1 MNNIYLLY
9 NFNSY
14 HNRVLKKFDTLT
26 SYLSYQTNNSNQY
39 DSITNA
45 NFDYRDGVTATCT
58 YNLGA
63 GFNYDNSPN
72 YALVV
77 DTNSNILSRWYVID
91 GVKTRGG
98 QYLLTL
104 LRDGIAD
111 YFNDIKQSPMY
122 IEKGSLKLSDTP
134 FIFNSEDIDFN
145 QIKTSETLLK
155 DKTGCPWIVGFM
167 AQKQPDGISEP
178 FTTQISTNIVG
189 QVDATYNSMAN
200 YPYWN
205 YLCDSLDSVY
215 GVGNKFKYIDEN
227 EMIRFTLPV
236 KRGALNEY
244 YLIHY
249 LYTPQ
254 SGLVYYTY
262 EKSATSLTT
271 AFRLKG
277 TWGLY
282 PEDNM
287 NTIAT
292 TLGNTLDGSYMAGLA
307 RTIATTYG
315 SNINSSSTA
324 ASFMSENG
332 KLIRTNNSATN
343 TTTNITYNADTYSI
357 DINSPETTSLYS
369 NSAIDANNTLNQ
381 YVITQLSNW
390 INQDE
395 NRYLLQYDGNYS
407 TIGINVYGKQL
418 MMIALSYQIT
428 ALSFT
433 LDEDVRGLLDAPY
446 RMFCL
451 PYNDNTVKWFLGG
464 TTYYSSNKNINMSIA
479 QAISK
484 TFSGTWLY
492 DLQLVPYCPL
502 LKYDSVVTVNN
513 SGEVILNLSGLTN
526 DVDYTNVDSGKSFI
540 LWCQTSQVDNYH
552 INYNIP
558 VAQSAI
564 ERKVKNQCDMYRLSS
579 PSYNSIF
586 EFNAERNGGVNY
598 FDVDLVYKP
607 YDSYI
612 HINPNFGML
621 YGDDF
626 NDARGLVFTGPF
638 SLPQTT
644 SAWQQY
650 KLNNM
655 NYQNL
660 FDRQVSGE
668 NSYMR
673 KMHEYD
679 MKELGIKGITGSVTG
694 AVSGATAGAVMGGGI
709 GAIAGGI
716 LGAGA
721 SLVGSAA
728 DQQLATSRFKE
739 TINYTTDQFNMSL
752 QNVQAQAQTIS
763 KVSAFTPN
771 NKVFPILE
779 YYTCTQG
786 EKDAFRMKLQYNG
799 MQINYITTISNLY
812 NSFNNIGDRYTKGQL
827 IRLNI
832 NEDNHLVEHIS
843 QELYK
848 GVFI

>member
-26 SYLSYQTNNSNQY
+26 SYLDYQTNSGNEY
-39 DSITNA
+39 DMITNA
-45 NFDYRDGVTATCT
+45 NFDYKDGVTATCT

-77 DTNSNILSRWYVID
+77 DTNSNILSRWYVVD

-98 QYLLTL
+98 QYALTL
-104 LRDGIAD
+104 LRDGVAD
-111 YFNDIKQSPMY
+111 YFDNIKSSPMY
-122 IEKGSLKLSDTP
+122 VEKGSLKLTDTP
-134 FIFNSEDIDFN
+134 FIFNKEDIDFN

-167 AQKQPDGISEP
+167 AQKQPEGTEEP
-178 FTTQISTNIVG
+178 FTTTIATNITG

-205 YLCDSLDSVY
+205 YLCDSLDSIY
-215 GVGNKFKYIDEN
+215 GVGNRFKYIDDN
-227 EMIRFTLPV
+227 EMIQFTIPV
-236 KRGALNEY
+236 KRGALDEY

-254 SGLVYYTY
+254 SGLIYFDY
-262 EKSATSLTT
+262 EKSSTSLTT

-292 TLGNTLDGSYMAGLA
+292 SLGNTLNGAYMAGLA
-307 RTIATTYG
+307 RTIAVNYG
-315 SNINSSSTA
+315 SNINSNSVA
-324 ASFMSENG
+324 LSFKAEDG

-343 TTTNITYNADTYSI
+343 TTTNVTYSADTYSI
-357 DINSPETTSLYS
+357 DINSPETVSLYS
-369 NSAIDANNTLNQ
+369 NGAITANDTLNQ
-381 YVITQLSNW
+381 YVITQISNW
-390 INQDE
+390 INEGD

-418 MMIALSYQIT
+418 MMMAISTQVT
-428 ALSFT
+428 SLSFS
-433 LDEDVRGLLDAPY
+433 LDSNVRGLLDAPY

-464 TTYYSSNKNINMSIA
+464 TAYSSSNKNTNMSIA

-502 LKYDSVVTVNN
+502 LKYDSIVSVNN
-513 SGEVILNLSGLTN
+513 GEVILNLTGLTN
-526 DVDYTNVDSGKSFI
+526 NVDYTNVNNGEAYI

-552 INYNIP
+552 INHTIST
-558 VAQSAI
+558 ASSAV

-579 PSYNSIF
+579 PSYNAIF
-586 EFNAERNGGVNY
+586 EFNAERNGGVTY

-655 NYQNL
+655 NYQNS
-660 FDRQVSGE
+660 FDRQIE
-668 NSYMR
+668 NMDT
-673 KMHEYD
+673 MHGID
-679 MKELGIKGITGSVTG
+679 MNELKWKVGTGAITG
-694 AVSGATAGAVMGGGI
+694 AVSGATAGAVMGGLP
-709 GAIAGGI
+709 GAIAGGV

-721 SLVGSAA
+721 SIAGGVMDIKNAEK
-728 DQQLATSRFKE
+728 RFNE
-739 TINYTTDQFNMSL
+739 TIDYTRDQFNMSL
-752 QNVQAQAQTIS
+752 QNVKAQAQTIS
-763 KVSAFTPN
+763 KVSSFTPN

-799 MQINYITTISNLY
+799 MKINYITTINSLY
-812 NSFNNIGDRYTKGQL
+812 NSFNNTGDRYTKGQL

-843 QELYK
+843 QEFNK